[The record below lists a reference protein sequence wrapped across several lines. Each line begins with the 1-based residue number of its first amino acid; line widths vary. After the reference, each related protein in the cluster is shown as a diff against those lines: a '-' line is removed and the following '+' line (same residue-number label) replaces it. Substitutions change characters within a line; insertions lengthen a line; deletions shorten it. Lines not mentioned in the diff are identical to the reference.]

1 MRKVLDPSF
10 FQDRALERYLAADR
24 RNKVV
29 LTDYSAMESYKADDP
44 VQGAANFVAILGRY
58 PDQVEILKG
67 TRRLV
72 TSSWRGRGLQKRW
85 IDEAQTRDFETFC
98 QQVTRAAAVGDARVA
113 RAAANHRAEAVKHFE
128 QMLYDARDFSDA
140 LAGIREAFTPTEL
153 KALRRGD
160 GYTAELLDK
169 IVRQVMYLAA
179 RLTAD
184 HPDRPRFP
192 RELDHA
198 LNTYA
203 FRYALCGF
211 LMALERIE
219 RGAIENVKPEKFRND
234 IVDMGYVTCATF
246 FDGLLTND
254 RRMRQRYNE
263 AMAFL
268 RYVFRHPPLLH
279 GAR

>member
-10 FQDRALERYLAADR
+10 FQDPALQRYLAADH

-29 LTDYSAMESYKADDP
+29 LPDYAAMESYKADDP
-44 VQGAANFVAILGRY
+44 VRGAANFVAILGRY
-58 PDQVEILKG
+58 PNQVEIPKG

-72 TSSWRGRGLQKRW
+72 TSSWRGRGLQRRW
-85 IDEAQTRDFETFC
+85 IDEAQTRDFAKFC
-98 QQVTRAAAVGDARVA
+98 EQVTRAAAVGDTRVA
-113 RAAANHRAEAVKHFE
+113 RASANLQAEAVKHFE
-128 QMLYDARDFSDA
+128 QMLHAVHDLSDA
-140 LAGIREAFTPTEL
+140 LTGIRETFTPAEL

-160 GYTAELLDK
+160 AYTPELLDK
-169 IVRQVMYLAA
+169 IVWQVIFLSA
-179 RLTAD
+179 RLTGD

-203 FRYALCGF
+203 FRHALCAF
-211 LMALERIE
+211 LMALDRIE
-219 RGAIENVKPEKFRND
+219 RGAIENVKPAKARND
-234 IVDMGYVTCATF
+234 IVDMHYVTCATF

-254 RRMRQRYNE
+254 RRMRDRYTQ
-263 AMAFL
+263 AMVFL